1 MGATLASAWSF
12 HRPYVDGYAAVPR
25 KIQQQTNSAVVLFD
39 GPLAGNFIFF
49 MRADD
54 PARRFLVLR
63 KALYTYNIKKEGG
76 SEELVHSRAD
86 IENLFSEDGVRYIVV
101 SDPVRAN
108 FESQTM
114 LRELLK
120 SPNFKELGRFP
131 ISGDDVYP
139 RNISLVL
146 YENLKWSPPA
156 GKFLR
161 IRMLTMD
168 HDIRVPWDQF
178 SSVSSK

>member
-1 MGATLASAWSF
+1 
-12 HRPYVDGYAAVPR
+12 
-25 KIQQQTNSAVVLFD
+25 
-39 GPLAGNFIFF
+39 
-49 MRADD
+49 
-54 PARRFLVLR
+54 
-63 KALYTYNIKKEGG
+63 
-76 SEELVHSRAD
+76 
-86 IENLFSEDGVRYIVV
+86 LFSEDGVRYIVV

-120 SPNFKELGRFP
+120 TPNFKELGRFP

-139 RNISLVL
+139 HNISLVL

-168 HDIRVPWDQF
+168 RDISVPWEQF
-178 SSVSSK
+178 SSVNSK